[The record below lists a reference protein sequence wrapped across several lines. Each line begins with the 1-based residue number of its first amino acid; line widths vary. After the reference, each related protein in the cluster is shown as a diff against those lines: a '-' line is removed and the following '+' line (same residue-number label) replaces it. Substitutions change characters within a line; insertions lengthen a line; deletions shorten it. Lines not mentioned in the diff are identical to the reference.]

1 MPEENHKIMRTYVRA
16 APLFERGE
24 GTWLI
29 DTDGNRYLD
38 WISGI
43 GATCLGHGHPVLAR
57 ALADQAATLGHI
69 SNLYRNGPAEE
80 LSERLCART
89 GADAVFFSNSGSEA
103 NEAAIKLSRKIQR
116 ERGAPGRQTI
126 VALNGGFHGRTFGSL
141 SITSNA
147 KYREPFG
154 EMLDAEFV
162 DPGDLR
168 GLESALAKEPA
179 ALFVEPIQ
187 GEGGLR
193 SLCGSFLKAA
203 RNLCDSTGTILVHD
217 EVQCG
222 GGRTGSYLAGEF
234 HGIVPDVV
242 TLAKPLGAG
251 LPIGATLARGEAA
264 SVLVPGDHGSTFG
277 GGTMACR
284 AALTVLD
291 ELDAGLQEHV
301 IDITARLTDALD
313 DMVLRHESV
322 AARRGR
328 GLMQGLLMH
337 DAERAGDVITGLLE
351 RGVLACTAAGGV
363 VRFLPPYIL
372 SVEDLDTGLERL
384 DSAISSLSAAPA
396 IQTAS

>member
-24 GTWLI
+24 GAWLF

-57 ALADQAATLGHI
+57 ALADQASKLGHI
-69 SNLYRNGPAEE
+69 SNLYRNAPAEE

-103 NEAAIKLSRKIQR
+103 NEAAIKLSRKIHV
-116 ERGAPGRQTI
+116 ERGAPERQAI
-126 VALNGGFHGRTFGSL
+126 VALKGGFHGRTFGSL
-141 SITSNA
+141 SITSNES
-147 KYREPFG
+147 YRAPFG
-154 EMLDAEFV
+154 QM
-162 DPGDLR
+162 
-168 GLESALAKEPA
+168 LESAFVEPGDFDGLEAALRAKPA

-193 SLCGSFLKAA
+193 TLCGSFMKAA

-234 HGIVPDVV
+234 HGVVPDVV

-251 LPIGATLARGEAA
+251 LPIGATLARGDAA
-264 SVLVPGDHGSTFG
+264 AVLKPGDHGSTFG
-277 GGTMACR
+277 GGPLACR

-291 ELDAGLQEHV
+291 ELDAGLQEHL
-301 IDITARLTDALD
+301 IDNAVRLTEALD
-313 DMVLRHESV
+313 DMVHRHECV
-322 AARRGR
+322 AMRRGR

-337 DAERAGDVITGLLE
+337 DAELAREVVTQLFD

-363 VRFLPPYIL
+363 VRFLPPYVL
-372 SVEDLDTGLERL
+372 TFEDLATGLERL
-384 DSAISSLSAAPA
+384 DDALSSLTLVSVVHAA
-396 IQTAS
+396 Q

>member
-1 MPEENHKIMRTYVRA
+1 MPEESHKIMRTYVRA

-24 GTWLI
+24 GSWLI

-43 GATCLGHGHPVLAR
+43 GATCLGHGHPALAR
-57 ALADQAATLGHI
+57 ALADQASKLGHI
-69 SNLYRNGPAEE
+69 SNLFRNAPAEE
-80 LSERLCART
+80 LSERLCERT
-89 GADAVFFSNSGSEA
+89 GADSVFFSNSGSEA
-103 NEAAIKLSRKIQR
+103 NEAAIKLSRKIQV
-116 ERGAPGRQTI
+116 ERGAPERQTI

-147 KYREPFG
+147 NYREPFG
-154 EMLDAEFV
+154 QMLDATFV
-162 DPGDLR
+162 DPGDFEA
-168 GLESALAKEPA
+168 LESALSQRPA
-179 ALFVEPIQ
+179 ALFIEPIQ
-187 GEGGLR
+187 GEGGIR

-222 GGRTGSYLAGEF
+222 GGRTGSYLAGDF
-234 HGIVPDVV
+234 HGVVPDVV

-264 SVLVPGDHGSTFG
+264 SVLKPGDHGSTFG
-277 GGTMACR
+277 GGTLACR

-291 ELDAGLQEHV
+291 ELDAGLQGHA
-301 IDITARLTDALD
+301 IDIAVRFTEALD
-313 DMVLRHESV
+313 ELCQRHESV
-322 AARRGR
+322 AMRRGR

-337 DAERAGDVITGLLE
+337 EAERAGEVVTGLLE

-372 SVEDLDTGLERL
+372 SSEDLDAGLERL
-384 DSAISSLSAAPA
+384 DDTLTSLAAAPVA
-396 IQTAS
+396 QTAR